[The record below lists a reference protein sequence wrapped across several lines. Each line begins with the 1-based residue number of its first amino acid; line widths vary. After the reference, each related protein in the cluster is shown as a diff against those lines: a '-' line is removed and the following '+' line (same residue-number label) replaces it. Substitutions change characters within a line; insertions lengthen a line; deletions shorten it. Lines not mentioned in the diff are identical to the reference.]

1 MDATVKFGDWYR
13 AKFGSRPVLVQ
24 GVIWFLY
31 GFIWIPL
38 WYINTRDHSASS
50 VPSGIDSETLELE
63 LAPPWRRLVG
73 YLIDITLGVGL
84 GVGFVASGAL
94 SASEQREVGPVFVL
108 VTPFYTTMLLE
119 GIFGRSAGKLL
130 TRTKVIDLSGRK
142 PGWGRSFVRMLIRMI
157 PFDWLSLS
165 KGLMWH
171 DTFSGTRV
179 VPANVALQRSA
190 QI

>member
-63 LAPPWRRLVG
+63 
-73 YLIDITLGVGL
+73 
-84 GVGFVASGAL
+84 
-94 SASEQREVGPVFVL
+94 
-108 VTPFYTTMLLE
+108 
-119 GIFGRSAGKLL
+119 
-130 TRTKVIDLSGRK
+130 
-142 PGWGRSFVRMLIRMI
+142 
-157 PFDWLSLS
+157 
-165 KGLMWH
+165 
-171 DTFSGTRV
+171 
-179 VPANVALQRSA
+179 
-190 QI
+190 